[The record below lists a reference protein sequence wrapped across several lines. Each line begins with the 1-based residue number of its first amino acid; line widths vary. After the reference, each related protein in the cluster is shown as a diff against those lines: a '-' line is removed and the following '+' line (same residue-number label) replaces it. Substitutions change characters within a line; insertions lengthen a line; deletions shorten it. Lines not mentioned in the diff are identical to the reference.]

1 MSYIASRVVLE
12 GLKTVV
18 AMEENVSMPAVEDV
32 IKELDFL
39 SKLIADSEK
48 FYGVPFRGKQKEFHA
63 VEDIKAFLEEF
74 YFGEGTRNTHSFRP
88 RAMYRLI
95 MEPLMDELAQLSHDQ
110 VLDYAVNVI
119 EQLKE
124 RAVLY
129 RMCNTMDYRAAYA
142 QYQQMANARQ
152 NEKKIKQA
160 VAGVMKLRA
169 KSLSLFKQLA
179 RKGQPAYA

>member
-18 AMEENVSMPAVEDV
+18 AMEENISMPAVEDV

-39 SKLIADSEK
+39 SKQIGESEK

-63 VEDIKAFLEEF
+63 VEDVKAFLEEF
-74 YFGEGTRNTHSFRP
+74 YFGEGTRSHHSFRP

-95 MEPLMDELAQLSHDQ
+95 MEPLLDELAQLSHDE
-110 VLDYAVNVI
+110 VLDYASNVI

-124 RAVLY
+124 RAILY
-129 RMCNTMDYRAAYA
+129 RMCNTMDYRTAYA
-142 QYQQMANARQ
+142 QYQQLANARQ

-160 VAGVMKLRA
+160 VAGVMKLRT

-179 RKGQPAYA
+179 RKGQPATA